1 MGSYTD
7 CACGPNDYN
16 SVHAK
21 HVSGGGRLRD
31 AAGPGVGARPAD
43 NLCAHTYN
51 NAMRSRPQ
59 LLSLLVTVALV
70 VIILILFIT
79 LVDVRAVWEAV
90 RRANGLY
97 LLGGTAALVAGLAA
111 YATRWRLLLADKPR
125 WRSTFDAA
133 NVGHAVNTLIP
144 LRAGEPARI
153 LVLGRMDQT
162 PLAEITSS
170 VVVERLFEQI
180 MRLTA
185 LAGAVLFG
193 AGLKLSPGAAVGGVG
208 MVVVVFAGLWWLIRN
223 QAIVIE
229 RWPRALA
236 RLPRVTEAGAR
247 RTLTHLLAGLSSV
260 SSPRRLALAFIWS
273 VVAWGCFL
281 VFHILILLALPD
293 VPSAQRLAI
302 ALGALALVPPSAPT
316 LPGLYHGSLVGPLS
330 AVGFD
335 GTLLTSYAVLLHL
348 IQLLLMVGLGGWGFW
363 RSGIKLGELRP
374 RPKAQATDIK

>member
-1 MGSYTD
+1 M
-7 CACGPNDYN
+7 DYN
-16 SVHAK
+16 CAM
-21 HVSGGGRLRD
+21 
-31 AAGPGVGARPAD
+31 PARQ
-43 NLCAHTYN
+43 
-51 NAMRSRPQ
+51 Q
-59 LLSLLVTVALV
+59 LISLILTLALIL
-70 VIILILFIT
+70 IILILFAAF
-79 LVDVRAVWEAV
+79 VDVRAVWEAV

-97 LLGGTAALVAGLAA
+97 LLGGTLALLAGLAA

-133 NVGHAVNTLIP
+133 NVGHAVNTLVP

-153 LVLGRMDQT
+153 LVLGQAEKT
-162 PLAEITSS
+162 PLAEITSG

-193 AGLKLSPGAAVGGVG
+193 AGLTLSPTTVIGGIG
-208 MVVVVFAGLWWLIRN
+208 GVVVVFMGLLWLIRN
-223 QAIVIE
+223 QALVID

-236 RLPRVTEAGAR
+236 RLPRVTEDQAR
-247 RTLTHLLAGLSSV
+247 RVLTNMLAGLSSV
-260 SSPRRLALAFIWS
+260 SSPRRLALAYVWS
-273 VVAWGCFL
+273 LVAWGCFL
-281 VFHILILLALPD
+281 VFHILVLLALPD
-293 VPSAQRLAI
+293 VAPAQTLSI

-348 IQLLLMVGLGGWGFW
+348 IQLILMVALGGWGFR
-363 RSGIKLGELRP
+363 RSGVRLSELW
-374 RPKAQATDIK
+374 PKPARAPALNK

>member
-1 MGSYTD
+1 M
-7 CACGPNDYN
+7 
-16 SVHAK
+16 
-21 HVSGGGRLRD
+21 R
-31 AAGPGVGARPAD
+31 ARQ
-43 NLCAHTYN
+43 
-51 NAMRSRPQ
+51 Q
-59 LLSLLVTVALV
+59 LISLIITLALIV
-70 VIILILFIT
+70 VILILFVAF
-79 LVDVRAVWEAV
+79 VDVRAVWQAV
-90 RRANGLY
+90 RRANALY
-97 LLGGTAALVAGLAA
+97 VLGGTLALLAGLAA

-162 PLAEITSS
+162 SLAEITSS

-193 AGLKLSPGAAVGGVG
+193 AGLKLSPSTVIGGIG
-208 MVVVVFAGLWWLIRN
+208 IVVVVFAGLWWLIKN
-223 QAIVIE
+223 QTRVIE

-247 RTLTHLLAGLSSV
+247 RTLTNLLAGLSSV
-260 SSPRRLALAFIWS
+260 SSPRRLALAYVWS
-273 VVAWGCFL
+273 LAAWGCFL
-281 VFHILILLALPD
+281 IFHILILLALPD
-293 VPSAQRLAI
+293 VPPAQLLSI
-302 ALGALALVPPSAPT
+302 AMGALALVPPSAPT

-330 AVGFD
+330 AVGFN

-348 IQLLLMVGLGGWGFW
+348 IQLILMVGLGGWGFR
-363 RSGIKLGELRP
+363 RSGIQAKDVLP
-374 RPKAQATDIK
+374 RG

>member
-1 MGSYTD
+1 
-7 CACGPNDYN
+7 
-16 SVHAK
+16 
-21 HVSGGGRLRD
+21 
-31 AAGPGVGARPAD
+31 
-43 NLCAHTYN
+43 
-51 NAMRSRPQ
+51 MRSRQQ
-59 LLSLLVTVALV
+59 LVSLLLTLAL
-70 VIILILFIT
+70 ILIIVILFLA

-144 LRAGEPARI
+144 LRAGEPVRI
-153 LVLGRMDQT
+153 LVLGRADKT
-162 PLAEITSS
+162 PLAEITSG

-180 MRLTA
+180 MRLSA

-193 AGLKLSPGAAVGGVG
+193 AGLTLSPGTVIGGVGGVAL
-208 MVVVVFAGLWWLIRN
+208 VFGGLLWLIRN
-223 QAIVIE
+223 QAVVLD

-236 RLPRVTEAGAR
+236 RLPRVKEDAAR
-247 RTLTHLLAGLSSV
+247 RTLTNLLAGLSSV
-260 SSPRRLALAFIWS
+260 SSPRRLALAYLWS
-273 VVAWGCFL
+273 LIAWGCFL
-281 VFHILILLALPD
+281 VFHILTLLALPAA
-293 VPSAQRLAI
+293 PPKQALSI

-316 LPGLYHGSLVGPLS
+316 LPGLYHGSLVGPMS

-348 IQLLLMVGLGGWGFW
+348 IQLVLMVGLGGWGFR
-363 RSGIKLGELRP
+363 RSGIRLGELWP
-374 RPKAQATDIK
+374 RAAKDS

>member
-1 MGSYTD
+1 
-7 CACGPNDYN
+7 
-16 SVHAK
+16 
-21 HVSGGGRLRD
+21 
-31 AAGPGVGARPAD
+31 
-43 NLCAHTYN
+43 
-51 NAMRSRPQ
+51 MRSRQQ
-59 LLSLLVTVALV
+59 LLSLIITTALI
-70 VIILILFIT
+70 VIILILFVVF
-79 LVDVRAVWEAV
+79 VDVRAVWQAV

-97 LLGGTAALVAGLAA
+97 LFGGIVALLAGLAA
-111 YATRWRLLLADKPR
+111 YATRWRLLLADKPH

-193 AGLKLSPGAAVGGVG
+193 AGLELSPGTVIGGVG

-229 RWPRALA
+229 HWPRALA
-236 RLPRVTEAGAR
+236 RLPHVTEAGAR
-247 RTLTHLLAGLSSV
+247 RTLTNLLAGLSSV
-260 SSPRRLALAFIWS
+260 SSPRRLALAYVWS
-273 VVAWGCFL
+273 LAAWGCFL
-281 VFHILILLALPD
+281 VFHVLVLLSLPE
-293 VPSAQRLAI
+293 VPAPQVFSI

-348 IQLLLMVGLGGWGFW
+348 IQLILMVGLGGWGFR
-363 RSGIKLGELRP
+363 RSGIRWSDVWP
-374 RPKAQATDIK
+374 RSETR